1 MYKKAIFTFKPTKK
15 FLYTSKTRE
24 DYNINKPY
32 KSNSL
37 TKAQT
42 TLNTF
47 NPVRPFTRFIK
58 PKIYGTGLDPSKAF
72 VHFMKRDAE
81 KPYKKTVSPIITEG
95 IKYCPNK
102 NLRWSLGTTYKCYNK
117 DFIPKL
123 DPFKEYCFTE
133 RDEDDKS
140 GVTSDNNVVDRP
152 KNEKF
157 NTLEV
162 CKNISDKYPFKKMKE
177 QFNSSYESK
186 SFWKP
191 YINNNDKNFNRSSV
205 TYNIINNKDNSIF
218 GKKEISVLEKS
229 IHNKRKGLSEF
240 LHLQRI
246 YEPNYSPKYNSF
258 LKENKEGFRKYKGVF
273 TELYDSYN
281 KSGNIYKPFLIE
293 ENSKKKIKKSR
304 NNLETIIY

>member
-1 MYKKAIFTFKPTKK
+1 MYKKAIFTFRPTKK
-15 FLYTSKTRE
+15 FLYSSKTKE
-24 DYNINKPY
+24 DYNIIKPY

-58 PKIYGTGLDPSKAF
+58 PKIYGTGIDPSKSFAR
-72 VHFMKRDAE
+72 FMKKDAE
-81 KPYKKTVSPIITEG
+81 KPYQKTISPIITEG
-95 IKYCPNK
+95 IKYIPNSK
-102 NLRWSLGTTYKCYNK
+102 LKWSLGTTYKCYNK
-117 DFIPKL
+117 DLMPKL
-123 DPFKEYCFTE
+123 DPYQEYCFTE

-140 GVTSDNNVVDRP
+140 GVTANNVDETSKKERY
-152 KNEKF
+152 

-162 CKNISDKYPFKKMKE
+162 YKNINDKYPFKRMKE
-177 QFNSSYESK
+177 QFNSSYESN

-191 YINNNDKNFNRSSV
+191 YINKNDKNFNRSSV
-205 TYNIINNKDNSIF
+205 TYNIINNKENAIF

-229 IHNKRKGLSEF
+229 IHNKRKGLCEF
-240 LHLQRI
+240 LHLQRV
-246 YEPNYSPKYNSF
+246 YEPNYSPKYKSF
-258 LKENKEGFRKYKGVF
+258 LKENKEGFMKYKGVF

-293 ENSKKKIKKSR
+293 EDNKKKGKKTR
-304 NNLETIIY
+304 NNLQTIIY